1 MTSEASTNI
10 VAVVLVVVVPIAVVE
25 IVVPRVVV
33 VGSVL
38 RSRPIVA
45 GCIVTS
51 IVSTGFHFFQYYDM
65 ASSR

>member
-1 MTSEASTNI
+1 MISEASTNI

-45 GCIVTS
+45 GSIATC
-51 IVSTGFHFFQYYDM
+51 IVSTGHLF
-65 ASSR
+65 S

>member
-45 GCIVTS
+45 
-51 IVSTGFHFFQYYDM
+51 
-65 ASSR
+65 